1 MRSSRTARFLAP
13 FVLLSMTGVFA
24 MEILFPVPGIPPW
37 PVVFFGVSIILSGVY
52 IGWRDS

>member
-24 MEILFPVPGIPPW
+24 MEILSSVPGVPMG
-37 PVVFFGVSIILSGVY
+37 PVVLFGVSIILSGVY

>member
-13 FVLLSMTGVFA
+13 FVLLSLTGVFA
-24 MEILFPVPGIPPW
+24 MEILSSIPGLPMGPI
-37 PVVFFGVSIILSGVY
+37 VLFAFVIILSGVY

>member
-13 FVLLSMTGVFA
+13 FVLLSMTGVFS
-24 MEILFPVPGIPPW
+24 MEILSSVPGVSMG
-37 PVVFFGVSIILSGVY
+37 PVVLFGVSIILSGVY

>member
-1 MRSSRTARFLAP
+1 MRSSRTALFLPP

-24 MEILFPVPGIPPW
+24 MEILSSVPGVPMG
-37 PVVFFGVSIILSGVY
+37 PVVLFGVSIILSGVY